1 MHEGAITQAIIDS
14 ALESLAAHQV
24 SGRAV
29 QVKVTVGVAQGLVPD
44 AMRMFFDLQKTDT
57 PLAAAELVVTMQPL
71 IGRCAECAKDFEL
84 TEPFMYCPDCGTAMS
99 LIKGKEVLLTAIE
112 VEQ

>member
-14 ALESLAAHQV
+14 ALETLAAHDL
-24 SGRAV
+24 SGRVV

-44 AMRMFFDLQKTDT
+44 AMQMFFDLQKVET
-57 PLAAAELVVTMQPL
+57 PLAEAELVVTIQPL
-71 IGRCAECAKDFEL
+71 VGHCDACAKDFEL
-84 TEPFMYCPDCGTAMS
+84 AEPFMYCPECGAAMT
-99 LIKGKEVLLTAIE
+99 LTKGKEVLLTAIE